1 MARVD
6 DRLAE
11 LGIVLPTV
19 AAPAGVYVPAV
30 RVGTAVYTAGQLP
43 FVDGALPVVGKVGDG
58 PGLVVP
64 EVARQL
70 AATCALNALAAAA
83 SVLGSLDEVVR
94 VVKVTGFVASDPSFS
109 GQPGVL
115 NGASELLGE
124 VFGDLGVHAR
134 SAVGVA
140 VLPLDSPVEVELLL
154 EVAPIS

>member
-1 MARVD
+1 VGRVD

-11 LGIVLPTV
+11 LGLVLPTV

-58 PGLVVP
+58 PGLVAP
-64 EVARQL
+64 ARAREL
-70 AATCALNALAAAA
+70 AATCVLNALAAAS
-83 SVLGSLDEVVR
+83 SVLGSLDDVVR
-94 VVKVTGFVASDPSFS
+94 VVKVTGFVSSDPAFS

-124 VFGDLGVHAR
+124 IFGDVGVHAR

-154 EVAPIS
+154 EVAPAA